1 MLAREVI
8 ALDDEI
14 AETDRLIE
22 GRCRDHPCTEAILSM
37 PGLGPALGVEVVART
52 GGDIRVFGS
61 SDRLAGIVGFALVPR
76 D

>member
-1 MLAREVI
+1 
-8 ALDDEI
+8 
-14 AETDRLIE
+14 
-22 GRCRDHPCTEAILSM
+22 M